1 MQEAFFLQ
9 AAALCVPFVVW
20 AFLTD
25 DSSQWTSRSI
35 AHAPLQQLASFVL
48 LALLSHHPF
57 CSFSWHRP
65 RFQDFFSFASSGLP
79 RRALCSFFLPS
90 HRACSCSMPPPPSP
104 AAGPSFSSASYA
116 PGRLHSAI
124 SSGGLGVRV
133 CKLTLNL
140 PPSQPAWNGKC
151 DKWNHTRLN
160 FVWKFQ
166 T

>member
-9 AAALCVPFVVW
+9 AVPLCVPFVVW

-25 DSSQWTSRSI
+25 DCSHWTSRSI
-35 AHAPLQQLASFVL
+35 AHALLQQPASFVL
-48 LALLSHHPF
+48 LALLSHHPL

-65 RFQDFFSFASSGLP
+65 RFQDFFSFASSGLQ
-79 RRALCSFFLPS
+79 RRALHSFFLPL
-90 HRACSCSMPPPPSP
+90 HRACSCSVPPPPSP
-104 AAGPSFSSASYA
+104 AAHPFFSSASYA
-116 PGRLHSAI
+116 PDRLHSAV